1 MQLFTNSTKE
11 VRDEIKDMI
20 KKTERIPSN
29 SNPEIMRGYFEKY
42 LDQISLKNGVPMVN
56 DAELRELAVAKF
68 GANHDDFLRFAKNR
82 LIEKQAE
89 FRDKLDGYAELAK
102 GGVNEK
108 LSYSPKNEMWDNQ
121 MASFFNKYDDYV
133 FKTSAK
139 GAYGRIDDAGLVEKL
154 YSSVNPFSK
163 DSVQS
168 ESWNKL
174 ASRTTP
180 EGLFVRMSGVAG
192 GFENLANK
200 TVEQRN
206 IALSNLPSGSLIGI
220 DSSANVSDYGKA
232 YGIDRV
238 ALLEKTKDKSYIIES
253 RPGDGVVRTELDKWL
268 DIHKDS
274 KLYGVDRSKIETA
287 IARGAKVSDLA
298 DVEALKREMSA
309 INARVMPASNFNE
322 RKLFLEVM
330 SDYRSDST
338 KSPKDAFVERY
349 IDAQKGVQGSERN
362 AINAY
367 DRLSYEFLSSTAKN
381 IGEFEESKSH
391 SLFEKLVQDSFSG
404 RENIGA
410 VAKAAAG
417 NDVLSEHAISEDLKN
432 SKDADLKLAEKLIAM
447 PGTWKPEDP
456 TQIDGLG
463 RKFLI
468 SENGALKY
476 TGINVNLDTGRV
488 IAGNPEKNIEE
499 FISDYKD
506 KAAVKETLAEKK
518 AKENNEAPIRYY
530 SREELGEM
538 YLTGS
543 TEKSQ
548 PNSNLSD
555 EYGNKDILDQLKKL
569 GDEVYR
575 DRAGINK
582 DISNSFSASLNGQPI
597 NLLQDPINALN
608 NNMYVDRNEGKTAG
622 SYIASV
628 KAARDIGIDIDPR
641 TEENI
646 RQIGKRFEE
655 LRDVLARHG
664 VNPDGVNDL
673 LGKHSD
679 ELQKELIARGTY
691 IPLAELS
698 TLNSPTNE
706 EAWKNDKFY
715 ALAKEGKDVT
725 LVMTNEGLDKEALL
739 LAKKLSDDAH
749 RNDYEANQKPQ
760 SNSIDL

>member
-68 GANHDDFLRFAKNR
+68 GANHDDFLRFAENR
-82 LIEKQAE
+82 FIEKQAE
-89 FRDKLDGYAELAK
+89 FRDKLGDYAELAK
-102 GGVNEK
+102 SGVNEK
-108 LSYSPKNEMWDNQ
+108 LSYSPKNEMWDRQ
-121 MASFFNKYDDYV
+121 MAPFFDKYDDYI

-139 GAYGRIDDAGLVEKL
+139 GAYGRIDDVGLVEKL
-154 YSSVNPFSK
+154 YSSVNPFNK

-168 ESWNKL
+168 EAWNKL

-192 GFENLANK
+192 GFEDLANK

-206 IALSNLPSGSLIGI
+206 IALGNLPSGSLIGI

-238 ALLEKTKDKSYIIES
+238 ALLEKTKDKSYVIES

-309 INARVMPASNFNE
+309 INARTIEGGNFNE

-349 IDAQKGVQGSERN
+349 IDAQKGVQGSERS
-362 AINAY
+362 AINTY
-367 DRLSYEFLSSTAKN
+367 DRLSYEFLSSVAKN
-381 IGEFEESKSH
+381 TGVFEESNSP

-404 RENIGA
+404 KENIGA

-417 NDVLSEHAISEDLKN
+417 NDVLSEHVIESERKN
-432 SKDADLKLAEKLIAM
+432 SKDADLKLAEKLVAM

-463 RKFLI
+463 RKFVV

-476 TGINVNLDTGRV
+476 TGININLDTGRI

-506 KAAVKETLAEKK
+506 KAIAKEALAEKK

-530 SREELGEM
+530 SREELGEIS
-538 YLTGS
+538 LTGS
-543 TEKSQ
+543 VEKNRSDL
-548 PNSNLSD
+548 NLN
-555 EYGNKDILDQLKKL
+555 EDILDQLKKL

-575 DRAGINK
+575 DKAGINK
-582 DISNSFSASLNGQPI
+582 DISNSFKTSLNGQPI
-597 NLLQDPINALN
+597 DLLQDPVNALN
-608 NNMYVDRNEGKTAG
+608 NNMYVDRKEIETAG

-628 KAARDIGIDIDPR
+628 KAARDIGIAIDDR
-641 TEENI
+641 TEQNI
-646 RQIGKRFEE
+646 RRISERFDE

-698 TLNSPTNE
+698 TLNSPMNE

-725 LVMTNEGLDKEALL
+725 LAMTNEGLDKEARA

-749 RNDYEANQKPQ
+749 SNGYEANRKPQ

>member
-11 VRDEIKDMI
+11 VRDEIKNMI

-68 GANHDDFLRFAKNR
+68 GANRDDFLRFAKNR
-82 LIEKQAE
+82 FIEKQAE
-89 FRDKLDGYAELAK
+89 FRDKLGDYAELAK
-102 GGVNEK
+102 SGVNEK
-108 LSYSPKNEMWDNQ
+108 LPYSPKNEMWDRQ
-121 MASFFNKYDDYV
+121 MAPFFDKYDDYV

-154 YSSVNPFSK
+154 YSSVNPFNK

-206 IALSNLPSGSLIGI
+206 IALGNLPSGSLIGI

-238 ALLEKTKDKSYIIES
+238 ALLEKTKDKSYVIES

-309 INARVMPASNFNE
+309 INARTMEGSNFNE

-349 IDAQKGVQGSERN
+349 IDAQKGVQGSERS

-367 DRLSYEFLSSTAKN
+367 DRLSYEYLSSVAKN
-381 IGEFEESKSH
+381 TGAFEESNSP

-417 NDVLSEHAISEDLKN
+417 NDVLSEHVINEDRKN
-432 SKDADLKLAEKLIAM
+432 SKDADLKLAEKS
-447 PGTWKPEDP
+447 G
-456 TQIDGLG
+456 
-463 RKFLI
+463 
-468 SENGALKY
+468 Y
-476 TGINVNLDTGRV
+476 
-488 IAGNPEKNIEE
+488 AGHL
-499 FISDYKD
+499 
-506 KAAVKETLAEKK
+506 ET
-518 AKENNEAPIRYY
+518 
-530 SREELGEM
+530 
-538 YLTGS
+538 
-543 TEKSQ
+543 
-548 PNSNLSD
+548 
-555 EYGNKDILDQLKKL
+555 
-569 GDEVYR
+569 
-575 DRAGINK
+575 
-582 DISNSFSASLNGQPI
+582 
-597 NLLQDPINALN
+597 
-608 NNMYVDRNEGKTAG
+608 
-622 SYIASV
+622 
-628 KAARDIGIDIDPR
+628 
-641 TEENI
+641 
-646 RQIGKRFEE
+646 
-655 LRDVLARHG
+655 
-664 VNPDGVNDL
+664 
-673 LGKHSD
+673 
-679 ELQKELIARGTY
+679 
-691 IPLAELS
+691 
-698 TLNSPTNE
+698 
-706 EAWKNDKFY
+706 
-715 ALAKEGKDVT
+715 
-725 LVMTNEGLDKEALL
+725 
-739 LAKKLSDDAH
+739 
-749 RNDYEANQKPQ
+749 
-760 SNSIDL
+760 

>member
-20 KKTERIPSN
+20 KKTESFPSA

-68 GANHDDFLRFAKNR
+68 GANHDDFLRFAENR
-82 LIEKQAE
+82 FIEKQAK
-89 FRDKLDGYAELAK
+89 FRDKLGDYAELAK
-102 GGVNEK
+102 SGVNEK
-108 LSYSPKNEMWDNQ
+108 LSYSPKNEIWDRQ
-121 MASFFNKYDDYV
+121 MAPFFDKYDDYI

-154 YSSVNPFSK
+154 YSSVNPFNK

-168 ESWNKL
+168 EAWNKL

-180 EGLFVRMSGVAG
+180 EGMFVRMSGVAG
-192 GFENLANK
+192 GFEDLANK

-206 IALSNLPSGSLIGI
+206 IALGNLPSGSLIGI

-238 ALLEKTKDKSYIIES
+238 ALLEKTKDKSYVIES

-309 INARVMPASNFNE
+309 INARTMEGGNFNE

-338 KSPKDAFVERY
+338 KSPRDAFVERY
-349 IDAQKGVQGSERN
+349 IDTQKGVQGSERS

-367 DRLSYEFLSSTAKN
+367 DRLSYEFLSSVAKN
-381 IGEFEESKSH
+381 TGAFEESNPPS
-391 SLFEKLVQDSFSG
+391 SFEKLVQDSFSG
-404 RENIGA
+404 KENVGI

-417 NDVLSEHAISEDLKN
+417 NDVLSEHVINEDRKN
-432 SKDADLKLAEKLIAM
+432 SKDADLKLVEKLIAM

-463 RKFLI
+463 RKFVV

-476 TGINVNLDTGRV
+476 TGININLDNGR
-488 IAGNPEKNIEE
+488 IISGNPEKNIEE
-499 FISDYKD
+499 FINDYKD
-506 KAAVKETLAEKK
+506 KAVAKEALAEKK

-543 TEKSQ
+543 VAKNR
-548 PNSNLSD
+548 PDLNLNE
-555 EYGNKDILDQLKKL
+555 EYENKDILDQLKKL
-569 GDEVYR
+569 GDEVYQ

-582 DISNSFSASLNGQPI
+582 DASNSFSASLNGQPI

-608 NNMYVDRNEGKTAG
+608 NNMYVDRKEMETAG

-628 KAARDIGIDIDPR
+628 KAARNIGIAIDDR
-641 TEENI
+641 TEQNI
-646 RQIGKRFEE
+646 RRISERFDE

-698 TLNSPTNE
+698 TLNSPASE
-706 EAWKNDKFY
+706 AAWKNDKFY

-725 LVMTNEGLDKEALL
+725 LAMTNEGLDKEARA

>member
-1 MQLFTNSTKE
+1 MQLFTNSIKE
-11 VRDEIKDMI
+11 VRDEIKDII

-42 LDQISLKNGVPMVN
+42 LDQFSLKNGVPMVN

-68 GANHDDFLRFAKNR
+68 GANHDNFLLFAKNR
-82 LIEKQAE
+82 FIEKQTE
-89 FRDKLDGYAELAK
+89 FRDKLGDYAELAK
-102 GGVNEK
+102 SGVNEK
-108 LSYSPKNEMWDNQ
+108 LSYSPKNEMWDRQ
-121 MASFFNKYDDYV
+121 MTSFFDKYDDYV

-154 YSSVNPFSK
+154 YSSVNPFNK

-206 IALSNLPSGSLIGI
+206 IALGNLPSGSLIGI

-238 ALLEKTKDKSYIIES
+238 ALLEKTKDKNYVIES

-309 INARVMPASNFNE
+309 INARTMEGGNFNE

-338 KSPKDAFVERY
+338 KSPRDAFVERY
-349 IDAQKGVQGSERN
+349 IDTQKGVQGSERS

-367 DRLSYEFLSSTAKN
+367 DRLSYEFLSSVAKN
-381 IGEFEESKSH
+381 TGAFEESNSH
-391 SLFEKLVQDSFSG
+391 SSFEKLVQDSFSG
-404 RENIGA
+404 KENVGI

-417 NDVLSEHAISEDLKN
+417 NDVLSEHVINEDRKN
-432 SKDADLKLAEKLIAM
+432 SKDADLKLVEKLIAM

-463 RKFLI
+463 RKFVV

-476 TGINVNLDTGRV
+476 TGININLDTGRV

-499 FISDYKD
+499 FINDYKD
-506 KAAVKETLAEKK
+506 KAVAKETLAEKK
-518 AKENNEAPIRYY
+518 AKENNETPIRYY
-530 SREELGEM
+530 LRDEINEM
-538 YLTGS
+538 RFTGS
-543 TEKSQ
+543 VGKDRSY
-548 PNSNLSD
+548 SNIND
-555 EYGNKDILDQLKKL
+555 EYGNNDILEQLKKL
-569 GDEVYR
+569 GDGVHR

-582 DISNSFSASLNGQPI
+582 DASNSFSASLNGQPI

-608 NNMYVDRNEGKTAG
+608 NNMYVDRKEMETAG

-628 KAARDIGIDIDPR
+628 KAARNIGIAIDDR
-641 TEENI
+641 TEQNI
-646 RQIGKRFEE
+646 RRISERFDE
-655 LRDVLARHG
+655 LRDILARHG

-698 TLNSPTNE
+698 TLNSPASE

-725 LVMTNEGLDKEALL
+725 LAMTNEGLDKEARA

>member
-11 VRDEIKDMI
+11 VRDEIKDII

-42 LDQISLKNGVPMVN
+42 LDQFSLKNGVPMVN

-68 GANHDDFLRFAKNR
+68 GANHDDFLLFAKNR
-82 LIEKQAE
+82 FIEKQAE
-89 FRDKLDGYAELAK
+89 FRDKLGDYAELAK
-102 GGVNEK
+102 SGVNEK
-108 LSYSPKNEMWDNQ
+108 WSYSPKNEMWDRQ
-121 MASFFNKYDDYV
+121 MAPFFDKYDDYV

-154 YSSVNPFSK
+154 YSSVNPFKK

-168 ESWNKL
+168 EAWNKL

-206 IALSNLPSGSLIGI
+206 IALGNLPSGSLIGI

-238 ALLEKTKDKSYIIES
+238 ALLEKTKDKSYVIES

-274 KLYGVDRSKIETA
+274 KLYGVDRSKTETA

-298 DVEALKREMSA
+298 DVEALKREISA
-309 INARVMPASNFNE
+309 INARTMEGSNFNE

-349 IDAQKGVQGSERN
+349 IDAQKGAEGSERS

-367 DRLSYEFLSSTAKN
+367 DRLSYEFLSSVAKN
-381 IGEFEESKSH
+381 TGVFEESNSP

-404 RENIGA
+404 KENIGA

-417 NDVLSEHAISEDLKN
+417 NDVLSEHVIESERKN
-432 SKDADLKLAEKLIAM
+432 SKDADLKLAEKLVAM

-463 RKFLI
+463 RKFVV

-476 TGINVNLDTGRV
+476 TGININLDTGRI

-506 KAAVKETLAEKK
+506 KAIAKEALAEKK

-530 SREELGEM
+530 SREELGEIS
-538 YLTGS
+538 LTGS
-543 TEKSQ
+543 VEKNRSDL
-548 PNSNLSD
+548 NLN
-555 EYGNKDILDQLKKL
+555 EDILDQLKKL

-575 DRAGINK
+575 DKAGINK
-582 DISNSFSASLNGQPI
+582 DISNSFKTSLNGQPI
-597 NLLQDPINALN
+597 DLLQDPVNALN
-608 NNMYVDRNEGKTAG
+608 NNMYVDRKEIETAG

-628 KAARDIGIDIDPR
+628 KAARDIGIAIDDR
-641 TEENI
+641 TEQNI
-646 RQIGKRFEE
+646 RRISERFDE

-698 TLNSPTNE
+698 TLNSPMNE

-725 LVMTNEGLDKEALL
+725 LAMTNEGLDKEARA